1 MRLDVAGDNV
11 LERIAVLLGVVPAP
25 LVQVSFGMG
34 YARAIV
40 AGVRLGV
47 FEAIAPGTWV
57 DAAELAARTEC
68 HPVGVE
74 VLANA
79 LVGFGLLRRR
89 SYRYA
94 LAAPARRWLRRDAR
108 MELVDAVDF
117 LGYCIDLTANLEED
131 VRTGNIVR
139 LHDREHSPEFWQA
152 YMRALATFTKLG
164 APEVAW
170 RLKRAGAFRA
180 PGGESIARVLDVGGG
195 HGRWAAALCDRVPG
209 LRGEVLDM
217 APACAV
223 GREIL
228 RDVPGGDRVVH
239 REGDFRTGDWGRD
252 YDLVLIFRVLH
263 NATEEEAE
271 GLMASAMQALRPGGW
286 LAVLDAAHPGKPG
299 GHVDASGG
307 YNELFFFVI
316 SGARAWPDHTMGRWM
331 QAAGLGSL
339 RSARLLA
346 APEIL
351 LLGQKPR

>member
-11 LERIAVLLGVVPAP
+11 LERIAVLFGLVPAP

-47 FEAIAPGTWV
+47 FEAIEPGAWV
-57 DAAELAARTEC
+57 DGAQLAAATGC
-68 HPVGVE
+68 HPVGIE

-79 LVGFGLLRRR
+79 LVGFDLLRRKDFK
-89 SYRYA
+89 YA

-117 LGYCIDLTANLEED
+117 LGYCLDLTANLEQD
-131 VRTGNIVR
+131 VRSGDIVR
-139 LHDREHSPEFWQA
+139 LHDREHSPAFWQA

-164 APEVAW
+164 APEVGH
-170 RLKRAGAFRA
+170 RLGRAGALKRNGR
-180 PGGESIARVLDVGGG
+180 PIERVLDVGGG

-228 RDVPGGDRVVH
+228 AQVPGGDRVVH
-239 REGDFRTGDWGRD
+239 REGDFRTDEWGRD
-252 YDLVLIFRVLH
+252 HDLILLFRVLH
-263 NATEEEAE
+263 NATEQEGA
-271 GLMASAMQALRPGGW
+271 GLMASAMRALRPGGW

-299 GHVDASGG
+299 GDIDASAG

-316 SGARAWPDHTMGRWM
+316 SGARAWPDHTMRDWM
-331 QAAGLGSL
+331 RAAGFTSL
-339 RSARLLA
+339 KSARLLA
-346 APEIL
+346 APEVL
-351 LLGQKPR
+351 LLGRKPT